1 VTGWPQNLNKRHPDE
16 QRPKGHVRIT
26 ISHNRSKE
34 DVIQSVDRSF
44 DQMFQGVG
52 ALPVRLT
59 VEQRNWQGSTLNFS
73 LTAKMGLMGTP
84 IKGTVE
90 VTDTDLTINLDLGML
105 ERLVPTETVRDAI
118 SNRVKGLL
126 K

>member
-1 VTGWPQNLNKRHPDE
+1 
-16 QRPKGHVRIT
+16 
-26 ISHNRSKE
+26 
-34 DVIQSVDRSF
+34 
-44 DQMFQGVG
+44 M
-52 ALPVRLT
+52 RLT

-73 LTAKMGLMGTP
+73 LTARMGLVSTP

-90 VTDTDLTINLDLGML
+90 VTDNDLTVNVDLGML
-105 ERLVPTETVRDAI
+105 ERLVPAETVRDAL

>member
-1 VTGWPQNLNKRHPDE
+1 
-16 QRPKGHVRIT
+16 VRVT

-44 DQMFQGVG
+44 DQIFQAG

-59 VEQRNWQGSTLNFS
+59 ITQRNWQGSTLNFS
-73 LTAKMGLMGTP
+73 LTAKMGLVSTP
-84 IKGTVE
+84 IQGTVA
-90 VTDTDLTINLDLGML
+90 VTDSDLTIDVDLGIL
-105 ERLVPTETVRDAI
+105 GRLIPTETVRDAI
-118 SNRVKGLL
+118 GSRVKGLL

>member
-1 VTGWPQNLNKRHPDE
+1 
-16 QRPKGHVRIT
+16 VRIT

-44 DQMFQGVG
+44 DHMFQGVG

-73 LTAKMGLMGTP
+73 LTAKMGLMSTP